1 MVARPP
7 FCWAS
12 GPGDLN
18 PPHTQ
23 HCELPLTH
31 HHAPRPMASP
41 SQPLKD
47 AFNAGPIRYT
57 RDVRGAPPTR
67 ALPAL
72 PVVERHGH
80 GRGRGHGN
88 AYGRGGPALPPS
100 YAPRPVKAY
109 RPLPPIRITKFDVGG
124 FERGANGESSALQD
138 DPPDTSAL
146 LGFGPRGTLMLQP
159 KRSPPPPLPPKK
171 PFHDSGLPSP
181 AWSNPRTP
189 AGPNTSPPVPNPPA
203 TPPLS
208 AADSGYESQ
217 HVEMIDV
224 YMAPA
229 CDICHQYDALS
240 TGFCFRCEHLW
251 QSAVTGCSTFIPRE
265 SEVPKPD
272 PAAVARASKRA
283 TAVTDARSS
292 AWSSHVSSVLSLFG
306 EEFDPGLPMPYL
318 GDFTH
323 YSVESTSLMVEPLR
337 IPRTPAGWKTEG
349 SNVPTKV
356 ALPGSGR
363 MEGVKKMESNNMP
376 ANVVPPGGG
385 NMESRKKMD
394 VDKTPTKIDSPL
406 AGKMDSGKKM
416 ESDNAPTKAASPI
429 AGKTEG
435 DKMLKPGAAHV
446 TEKKESGKAPAK
458 GANATP
464 VTGKMDSS
472 KTPTK
477 GVQPSGKKQAVSE
490 PDFRR
495 LVVPERLQK
504 RSLVTPPKTFDPDR
518 LSEAARSL
526 LPGAPTRK
534 PEPRSA
540 ESHLYA
546 TMSYYFDVAN
556 FKKAGPIKV
565 VDVRP
570 VPPMVVQGLKRMIHG
585 GARNWI

>member
-1 MVARPP
+1 
-7 FCWAS
+7 
-12 GPGDLN
+12 
-18 PPHTQ
+18 
-23 HCELPLTH
+23 
-31 HHAPRPMASP
+31 MASP

-47 AFNAGPIRYT
+47 AFNPGPIRYT

-67 ALPAL
+67 ALPRCRSWRGTGTGAGAGAGTRTG
-72 PVVERHGH
+72 VA
-80 GRGRGHGN
+80 GRPCPLVRTEARQGVPT
-88 AYGRGGPALPPS
+88 PAADS
-100 YAPRPVKAY
+100 NNQVRRWGVRK
-109 RPLPPIRITKFDVGG
+109 
-124 FERGANGESSALQD
+124 GANGEASVLQD

-337 IPRTPAGWKTEG
+337 IPRTPAGWKAEG

-376 ANVVPPGGG
+376 ARLFRRVAAIWRV
-385 NMESRKKMD
+385 
-394 VDKTPTKIDSPL
+394 IDSPV

-416 ESDNAPTKAASPI
+416 ESDNTPTKTASPI
-429 AGKTEG
+429 AGKTES

-446 TEKKESGKAPAK
+446 TEKKERGKVLAK
-458 GANATP
+458 GANAAP
-464 VTGKMDSS
+464 VTGKMDSG
-472 KTPTK
+472 KAPTK
-477 GVQPSGKKQAVSE
+477 GVKPSGKKQAVSE

>member
-80 GRGRGHGN
+80 GRGRGRGN

-124 FERGANGESSALQD
+124 FERGANGEASVLQD

-337 IPRTPAGWKTEG
+337 IPRTPAGWKAEG

-356 ALPGSGR
+356 ALLGGGK
-363 MEGVKKMESNNMP
+363 MEGVKKMESNMP
-376 ANVVPPGGG
+376 AKVVSPGGG

-394 VDKTPTKIDSPL
+394 GDKPPTKIVSPV
-406 AGKMDSGKKM
+406 AGKMDSGKM
-416 ESDNAPTKAASPI
+416 EIDNAPTKAASPI
-429 AGKTEG
+429 AGKTES
-435 DKMLKPGAAHV
+435 DNMLKPGAAHV
-446 TEKKESGKAPAK
+446 TEKKESGQAPTK
-458 GANATP
+458 GATP
-464 VTGKMDSS
+464 VTGKIDSG

-477 GVQPSGKKQAVSE
+477 GVKPSGKKQAVSE